1 MVEVS
6 WKPRAFLL
14 KSFLTDEEATHL
26 VNKVCMGAR
35 TCIVVLACSMLATCF
50 PALRCESFNMD
61 LHRAF

>member
-26 VNKVCMGAR
+26 VNKVCRGGTYLR
-35 TCIVVLACSMLATCF
+35 CGPSVQYACHLFPCF
-50 PALRCESFNMD
+50 PCLAL
-61 LHRAF
+61 